1 MNRGES
7 AATAMP
13 TGTLTRKIQGQ
24 LRYEVST
31 PPSRT
36 PAAPPLPDAA
46 PQMPI
51 ARLRSRASLKLV
63 ISNESPAGAKSAP
76 PRPCTPRNAISDAD
90 DQARAASAEP

>member
-1 MNRGES
+1 MNRGAS

-24 LRYEVST
+24 FRYEVST

-46 PQMPI
+46 PHTPL
-51 ARLRSRASLKLV
+51 ARLRSRASLKVV
-63 ISNESPAGAKSAP
+63 ISSESPAVAKRAP
-76 PRPCTPRNAISDAD
+76 RSPCTPRKVISEAD
-90 DQARAASAEP
+90 DHASAARAE